1 LVRRDAMFGMMKVT
15 LAFLVALSL
24 SAVTP
29 AHAQAEPVHV
39 GFAEVG
45 LGWGYAM
52 SNAQFLEVNNG
63 TLLAPPHASGLMF
76 DVAAGY
82 KITHGIFVIGDFQH
96 ASATSIQGSSGN
108 GNTAQYSSAYN
119 SITAGVRTALAV
131 GPGELYAD
139 FALGIA
145 LPFETHSDGTFG
157 MGGMGTTQTTSGY
170 NTGLGGRAEMG
181 YHYALNDRMYL
192 GAGLRLEAFSTDNVG
207 RTRVRTDQNGQT
219 STETY
224 TTDPN
229 GQGPSASA
237 LSVQDIRLRLAFGY
251 RF

>member
-1 LVRRDAMFGMMKVT
+1 MIVAMHNVKMTIAVS
-15 LAFLVALSL
+15 VSLSL
-24 SAVTP
+24 AATTA
-29 AHAQAEPVHV
+29 AHAQPAPVHK
-39 GFAEVG
+39 GFVEVG

-63 TLLAPPHASGLMF
+63 TLLEPPHASGLAL
-76 DVAAGY
+76 DAGIGY
-82 KITHGIFVIGDFQH
+82 QLVPGLSVIGDFQH
-96 ASATSIQGSSGN
+96 ASATSIQGSNGN
-108 GNTAQYSSAYN
+108 GNTTQYSSSYN
-119 SITAGVRTALAV
+119 SITAGVRTAVTL

-139 FALGIA
+139 FALGLA

-157 MGGMGTTQTTSGY
+157 GMGGMGTVHTTTGY

-181 YHYALNDRMYL
+181 YHYAINDRMYV

-207 RTRVRTDQNGQT
+207 RTRTRTDQTGQT
-219 STETY
+219 MVDTF

-229 GQGPSASA
+229 AQGPGASA
-237 LSVQDIRLRLAFGY
+237 LSVQDFRLRLSFGY

>member
-1 LVRRDAMFGMMKVT
+1 MKLTLVVLAM
-15 LAFLVALSL
+15 LCVAG
-24 SAVTP
+24 TTG
-29 AHAQAEPVHV
+29 AHAQPAPVHK

-63 TLLAPPHASGLMF
+63 TLLAPPHANGPEIG
-76 DVAAGY
+76 VAGGY
-82 KITHGIFVIGDFQH
+82 ELVPGISIIGDFQH
-96 ASATSIQGSSGN
+96 ASATSIQGSGGN
-108 GNTAQYSSAYN
+108 GSTAQYSSSYN
-119 SITAGVRTALAV
+119 SLTFGVRAAHPA

-145 LPFETHSDGTFG
+145 LPFDTHTDGTFG
-157 MGGMGTTQTTSGY
+157 GGGGGGGTAHTTIGY
-170 NTGLGGRAEMG
+170 NTGLGGRGEMG
-181 YHYALNDRMYL
+181 YHYAINDRMYL

-207 RTRVRTDQNGQT
+207 RTRVRVDQNGQSQT
-219 STETY
+219 DTY

-229 GQGPSASA
+229 AQGPTPSA
-237 LSVQDIRLRLAFGY
+237 LSLQDLRLRISFGY